1 MNLELSQE
9 LQLLTQAIHLQESE
23 HKIIYSNK

>member
-1 MNLELSQE
+1 MDLDLYQE
-9 LQLLTQAIHLQESE
+9 LQLLIQAIHLQESE